1 MHIFVFVHR
10 ADPDIVYQVYPIA
23 FIEFCK
29 DGDGKVT
36 REGPRREKEELAAQ
50 DAWAVRF
57 WMNVYLIY
65 LILLTLIQRIRERE
79 YQRLRKEAE
88 DKQKLYLDWAR
99 RFEIKSGGD
108 WHPGE
113 DGGSLYVYDLL
124 NLAPS
129 YYTACR

>member
-113 DGGSLYVYDLL
+113 DGESLNVHS
-124 NLAPS
+124 A
-129 YYTACR
+129 

>member
-1 MHIFVFVHR
+1 VGG
-10 ADPDIVYQVYPIA
+10 
-23 FIEFCK
+23 EFL
-29 DGDGKVT
+29 DE
-36 REGPRREKEELAAQ
+36 RL
-50 DAWAVRF
+50 
-57 WMNVYLIY
+57 LIY

>member
-50 DAWAVRF
+50 DAWAVSF
-57 WMNVYLIY
+57 WMNVY

-88 DKQKLYLDWAR
+88 DKQKLYLDWAI

-113 DGGSLYVYDLL
+113 DGESLNVHS
-124 NLAPS
+124 A
-129 YYTACR
+129 